1 MDPQHSAQDVLRCT
15 LCKTEVAL
23 LHCNVC
29 HTHLCKDCEA
39 IHLFN
44 KTKVHDVVS
53 IKQFLTTLTYPK
65 CPNHPTK
72 QCELHCKQ
80 CNVPFCTSCMSSRQ
94 HSGHMAIAILE
105 YFEVKKEVLIKDL
118 QEVEKSIIPKYEEA
132 ALKIVTQKADQ
143 RKNYQELTAELKKHG
158 EALHKEIDFIIQN
171 KQAEIDVMD
180 SKHQAVLDKQDNLIN
195 SIIKEIKQVI
205 QDLKGLLDTC
215 SVNLVSKYQSRIDN
229 FRNIPSKLRISLPTF
244 QPVKINREQILKLFG
259 SLTPLSIETEE
270 QGYTVPSQG
279 SESSP
284 AGRSLLHVPK
294 LITELETGYGSLNA
308 VTCLTDEK
316 IWTRGGDKMLKLY
329 NLRGKLLKSVQTK
342 SGNVPEDVASTQS
355 GDLVYS
361 DYHERSI
368 NLVSGTKIQTLIT
381 LRGWKPLGL
390 CVTYFGNL
398 LLIITADDGKQTK
411 VVCHSHSME
420 QQSIQW
426 DDQGKKLY
434 TSEGSKYLD
443 ENRNFDICVADC
455 HAGAVVVV
463 SAAGILRFRYTGP
476 PSANRGS
483 FRPFGITTDSQA
495 NILTSDCNNS
505 SIHVIDKDG
514 NFLRFFDSC
523 CLRGLR
529 GLCVDSED
537 NLFVT
542 EWKTNVVKKLFF
554 VVEWTTSKVKKIQYY
569 V

>member
-1 MDPQHSAQDVLRCT
+1 M
-15 LCKTEVAL
+15 
-23 LHCNVC
+23 
-29 HTHLCKDCEA
+29 
-39 IHLFN
+39 
-44 KTKVHDVVS
+44 
-53 IKQFLTTLTYPK
+53 
-65 CPNHPTK
+65 
-72 QCELHCKQ
+72 
-80 CNVPFCTSCMSSRQ
+80 
-94 HSGHMAIAILE
+94 
-105 YFEVKKEVLIKDL
+105 
-118 QEVEKSIIPKYEEA
+118 
-132 ALKIVTQKADQ
+132 TQKADQ
-143 RKNYQELTAELKKHG
+143 SKNYQKVTAELRKHG

-205 QDLKGLLDTC
+205 QDLKSLLDTC
-215 SVNLVSKYQSRIDN
+215 SVNLVSKYQSRIEN
-229 FRNIPSKLRISLPTF
+229 FRNIPSKLRISLPTY

-279 SESSP
+279 AESSP
-284 AGRSLLHVPK
+284 ASRPLLHVPK

-329 NLRGKLLKSVQTK
+329 NLKGKLLKSVQTK
-342 SGNVPEDVASTQS
+342 SGNVPEDVATTQS

-368 NLVSGTKIQTLIT
+368 NLVSGTQIQTLIT

-390 CVTYFGNL
+390 CITYFGNL
-398 LLIITADDGKQTK
+398 LVIETSDDGKQTK
-411 VVCHSHSME
+411 VVCHSHSIE

-426 DDQGKKLY
+426 DDQGKNLY

-443 ENRNFDICVADC
+443 ENRNFDICVADS
-455 HAGAVVVV
+455 HASAVVVV

-476 PSANRGS
+476 SSTYRGS
-483 FRPFGITTDSQA
+483 FHPFGITTDSQA
-495 NILTSDCNNS
+495 NILTSDCNNN
-505 SIHVIDKDG
+505 SIHIIDKDG
-514 NFLRFFDSC
+514 NFLRFFDTC
-523 CLRGLR
+523 CLRGPR
-529 GLCVDSED
+529 GLCVDSKD

-542 EWKTNVVKKLFF
+542 EWKTNEVKKLFF
-554 VVEWTTSKVKKIQYY
+554 VVE
-569 V
+569 